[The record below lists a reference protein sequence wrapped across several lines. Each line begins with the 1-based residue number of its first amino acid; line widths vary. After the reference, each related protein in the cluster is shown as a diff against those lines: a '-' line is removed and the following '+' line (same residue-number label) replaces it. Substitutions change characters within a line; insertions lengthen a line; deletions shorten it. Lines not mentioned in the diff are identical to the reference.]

1 MPKPYLG
8 NPIRCEA
15 VLNQFG
21 FSFRKKYGQ
30 NFLIDE
36 SVLTGIVEASDVTRD
51 DVVLEIGP
59 GIGSLTQYLAEA
71 AKKVIAVEIDKS
83 LLPILDHTLAD
94 WDNVRV
100 INADILKT
108 DLQAIAD
115 EENGGLPLK
124 VIANLPYYITTPI
137 IMKLFESGAPIS
149 AVTVMVQKEVADR
162 IAAEPGSRE
171 SGALSLAVQYYANV
185 TPVIE
190 VSPESFVPRP
200 KVHST
205 VMRLDRYEQ
214 KPVQAADEALMFKLI
229 RGAFNQRRK
238 TFVNAVAGF
247 EGLSYSKDELREALG
262 RLNLSETVRG
272 EALTLSDYAH
282 LADILSGEF
291 TK

>member
-124 VIANLPYYITTPI
+124 VVANLPYYITTPI

-214 KPVQAADEALMFKLI
+214 KPVQAADEVLMFKLI

-247 EGLSYSKDELREALG
+247 EGLSYSKDELRKALG

>member
-214 KPVQAADEALMFKLI
+214 KPVQAADEVLMFKLI

-247 EGLSYSKDELREALG
+247 EGLSYSKDELRKALG